1 MAVFPVVELR
11 RVNLLL
17 INYEFPPVGG
27 GAANATWE
35 LARALVAL
43 GHRPTILTARW
54 GARRA
59 ADLPAG
65 VALIEVAARRK
76 RAEACT
82 PIEMATFMVSA
93 GWRIRAIMRREK
105 IDGMLAFFSIPCGP
119 VAWWAARGTGVPY
132 VVSLR
137 GGDVPGTEPSL
148 NRVHRLLSPLRRRV
162 LRSARAVVANSPALQ
177 QRAIAADS
185 IPVEVIPNGVDTEFF
200 SPRPSRPAAPP
211 FRWLFVGR
219 LQAQKNLGWL
229 LERLAALREPSS
241 PAWELHVVGDG
252 PLRAEWERLG
262 GSLGI
267 SSRVRW
273 HGWQSREKLREFY
286 RCSHALV
293 QPSLYEGMANTVLEA
308 MACGLP
314 VIASDEPATKELIR
328 ASGAGACLP
337 LGDPAAAQVILRDAM
352 RGNALDRW
360 GNSGR
365 EYVLAQCS
373 WSHSAAEYV
382 RQLEPNSTS
391 WR

>member
-1 MAVFPVVELR
+1 M
-11 RVNLLL
+11 NLLL

-35 LARALVAL
+35 LARSLVSL

-54 GARRA
+54 SARRTE
-59 ADLPAG
+59 DLPAG
-65 VALIEVAARRK
+65 VTLIEVAARRK

-82 PIEMATFMVSA
+82 PFEMATFMA
-93 GWRIRAIMRREK
+93 NAAWRVRALVRREK
-105 IDGMLAFFSIPCGP
+105 IDGVIAFFSIPCGP
-119 VAWWAARGTGVPY
+119 VAWWAGCGTGVPF

-137 GGDVPGTEPSL
+137 GGDVPGTEPGL
-148 NRVHRLLSPLRRRV
+148 NRIHRLLAPLRRRV

-177 QRAIAADS
+177 QRAIVADAM
-185 IPVEVIPNGVDTEFF
+185 PVEVIPNGVDTEFF
-200 SPRPSRPAAPP
+200 SPPHSRPAGSP

-229 LERLAALREPSS
+229 LERLATLREPGD

-252 PLRAEWERLG
+252 PLRAEWQSLG
-262 GSLGI
+262 DSLGI
-267 SSRVRW
+267 SPRVRW
-273 HGWQSREKLREFY
+273 HGWQSREKLRESY

-328 ASGAGACLP
+328 ASGAGACSP
-337 LGDPAAAQVILRDAM
+337 LGDPAAAQSILRDTMQGA
-352 RGNALDRW
+352 ALDRW
-360 GNSGR
+360 GKTGR
-365 EYVLAQCS
+365 DYVVEQCS
-373 WSHSAAEYV
+373 WSRSAAEYV
-382 RQLEPNSTS
+382 RLLEPHSTS
-391 WR
+391 LR